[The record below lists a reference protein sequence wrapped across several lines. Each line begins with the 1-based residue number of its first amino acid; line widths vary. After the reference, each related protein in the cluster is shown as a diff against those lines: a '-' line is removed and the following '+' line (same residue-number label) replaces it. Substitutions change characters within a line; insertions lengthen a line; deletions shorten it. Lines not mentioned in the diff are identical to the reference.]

1 MTSPFSIELS
11 EEEQQLLNQIEFDPR
26 AFDGPDEAQE
36 NGRRAVRLT
45 RLLLARDAI
54 PEQRWRFFADPTFNP
69 SGRGASN
76 KDIFERNGCHGD
88 DIFAHAHF
96 LPYLRYFIR
105 GADLPDRVRN
115 EFKAAV
121 DDCGFVTSSD
131 VVPLGHKARRLA
143 RSLGLRPNDA
153 REEFFKLALDC
164 EVDVG
169 SATSIRESAGKA

>member
-1 MTSPFSIELS
+1 MANPFTIELS
-11 EEEQQLLNQIEFDPR
+11 EQEQILLDQIQFDPR
-26 AFDGPDEAQE
+26 AFENADEAQE
-36 NGRRAVRLT
+36 NGRRATELT
-45 RLLLARDAI
+45 RLLLERDAI
-54 PEQRWRFFADPTFNP
+54 PEQRWRFFADPRFNP
-69 SGRGASN
+69 GGRGASI
-76 KDIFERNGCHGD
+76 KDTFERNGCRGD
-88 DIFAHAHF
+88 AIFAHAHF

-131 VVPLGHKARRLA
+131 VVPLGHKARKLA
-143 RSLGLRPNDA
+143 RSLGLRPHDA

-164 EVDVG
+164 DVDIG